1 MDDLIKKVV
10 EKLSLSVDKAP
21 EVYENLKAQFV
32 VYDICNYFLYTLAA
46 TSLIVAFGLIM
57 NYMSID
63 CSISSE
69 EMEFHKKVTKYL
81 LIILAIS
88 IVLTGCIYIFRN
100 LYASDIVF
108 LREIVGA

>member
-21 EVYENLKAQFV
+21 EIYESLKMQFV
-32 VYDICNYFLYTLAA
+32 VYDICNYFLYTLVIA
-46 TSLIVAFGLIM
+46 TVIVVFGLWFCCMSLDCSGSEEKVFYKKMIKYSLI
-57 NYMSID
+57 
-63 CSISSE
+63 
-69 EMEFHKKVTKYL
+69 T
-81 LIILAIS
+81 LAIL

-108 LREIVGA
+108 LREMIIGG